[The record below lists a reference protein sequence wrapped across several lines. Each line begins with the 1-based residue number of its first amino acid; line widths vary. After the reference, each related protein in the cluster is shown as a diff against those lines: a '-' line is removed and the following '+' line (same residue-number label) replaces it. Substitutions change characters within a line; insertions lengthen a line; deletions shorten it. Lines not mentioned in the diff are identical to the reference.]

1 MSTDSPLA
9 RPGRKGTRW
18 GRPGVVRAFRPF
30 GAPAPP
36 TPFAYPRNPRSIPLI
51 TLPDLP
57 VTEALPALIETLAA
71 GRNAVLVAP
80 PGAGKTT
87 LVPLAL
93 LDAPWRGDQRIL
105 MLEPRRLAT
114 RAAANRMASLIGEQT
129 GRTVGFRTRI
139 DSATSAETRIEVVTE
154 GLLVRRLQSDPG
166 LDNVAA
172 VILDEVHERSLESDL
187 ALALCLDLQR
197 VLRPDLRLIA
207 MSATADGARLSGL
220 MDAEVIESAG
230 RMFPV
235 SVEHAKKDVPAVRD
249 LPDAMAR
256 AIRQALADHDGDI
269 LAFLPGMGEIRRTQS
284 ALDRCGAL
292 VLPLHGDLP
301 PAEQDRALR
310 PAEGRRV
317 VLATSIAETSLTVPG
332 VRIVVDGG
340 WRRAPRLDP
349 ATGLTRLATVRISR
363 AAADQ
368 RAGRAGREAPGV
380 AIRLWSPALQRGL
393 PAYDRPEILEAELS
407 SLVLD
412 CAAWGTK
419 PGDLAFQDRP
429 PAGAL
434 AAAAAL
440 LTELG
445 ALDAAGAITLTGQR
459 MAGLGAHPRLAAMLL
474 EADTPEDAAT
484 AADLAALLEERD
496 PLRSQ
501 DSPADIARRLM
512 AIAHGDPDAD
522 RGALSR
528 IRQTARQYRRRLRV
542 SADQPAEGDPG
553 KLLAAAFPD
562 RIAQRRG
569 EPGSFRLSGGGGA
582 RLPTTDPL
590 AKENLLVVAAL
601 ESKAAAR
608 IRLAATLDSDD
619 LPHALQRRV
628 TEQIETGFDS
638 VSGTVLARR
647 RRRLGTL
654 ILSDRTVPVDKA
666 DVAATLADAVASQ
679 GLKALPWTDA
689 VRQLQARVALMR
701 GIEPDSGWPDLS
713 DASLAATAREWL
725 PPYLNGLNKLSDLA
739 GLDLMAILRGMLPWP
754 LPNRLDQDLPT
765 HLSLPHG
772 RAAVDYGEPVPL
784 ASARAQFFYGMA
796 RTPLLA
802 GGRIPLRLALL
813 SPAGR
818 PIAVTA
824 DLAGFWKGAWAD
836 ARKDMRGRYP
846 KHDWPEDPGGA

>member
-1 MSTDSPLA
+1 M
-9 RPGRKGTRW
+9 
-18 GRPGVVRAFRPF
+18 
-30 GAPAPP
+30 
-36 TPFAYPRNPRSIPLI
+36 
-51 TLPDLP
+51 
-57 VTEALPALIETLAA
+57 
-71 GRNAVLVAP
+71 LVAP

-114 RAAANRMASLIGEQT
+114 RAAANRMAFLIGEQT

-220 MDAEVIESAG
+220 MGAEVIESAG

-235 SVEHAKKDVPAVRD
+235 TVEHAKKDVPAVRD

-419 PGDLAFQDRP
+419 PADLAFQDRP

-445 ALDAAGAITLTGQR
+445 ALDTGGAITLTGQR

-608 IRLAATLDSDD
+608 IRLAATLDPDD

-679 GLKALPWTDA
+679 GLKALPWTDG

-701 GIEPDSGWPDLS
+701 GIEPDADWPDLS
-713 DASLAATAREWL
+713 DAALAETAREWL
-725 PPYLNGLNKLSDLA
+725 TPYLNGFNKLSDLT
-739 GLDLMAILRGMLPWP
+739 GLDLMAMLRGMLPWP

-772 RAAVDYGEPVPL
+772 RAAVDYAEPVPL

-802 GGRIPLRLALL
+802 GGRVPLRLALL

-846 KHDWPEDPGGA
+846 KHDWPEDPGGG

>member
-1 MSTDSPLA
+1 M
-9 RPGRKGTRW
+9 
-18 GRPGVVRAFRPF
+18 
-30 GAPAPP
+30 
-36 TPFAYPRNPRSIPLI
+36 
-51 TLPDLP
+51 
-57 VTEALPALIETLAA
+57 
-71 GRNAVLVAP
+71 LVAP

-114 RAAANRMASLIGEQT
+114 RAAANRMAFLIGEQT

-419 PGDLAFQDRP
+419 PADLAFQDRP

-445 ALDAAGAITLTGQR
+445 ALDTGGAITLTGQR

-608 IRLAATLDSDD
+608 IRLAATLDPDD

-679 GLKALPWTDA
+679 GLKALPWTDG

-701 GIEPDSGWPDLS
+701 GIEPDADWPDLS
-713 DASLAATAREWL
+713 DAALAETAREWL
-725 PPYLNGLNKLSDLA
+725 TPYLNGFNKLSDLT
-739 GLDLMAILRGMLPWP
+739 GLDLMAMLRGMLPWP

-772 RAAVDYGEPVPL
+772 RAAVDYAEPVPL

-802 GGRIPLRLALL
+802 GGRVPLRLALL

-846 KHDWPEDPGGA
+846 KHDWPEDPGGG